1 MATGAP
7 PPNAPQQGPA
17 TPGPVAAA
25 AQSRVAGP
33 EVPAAPASGDAQEG
47 QDFQLGA
54 GLQHQPV
61 SPYQRSKDDPIYRPL
76 RIYTVDPSTPK
87 LDGAVQTINVPY
99 EPLEP
104 GPTGRLFS
112 VENHDPEQKTDYRR
126 ADLSDPRVLIA
137 GGYDPS
143 PSDPRFHQQMVYAVC
158 MTTYAVFRTALG
170 RTLSWGFGNA
180 EHPTPLR
187 LIPHAGQQ
195 RNAWYANE
203 SDQGAIRFGYYCA
216 NDRPTDRTLPGGY
229 VFTCLSHDI
238 VAHEV
243 THALLDGLRAHFAV
257 PSGPDVP
264 AFHEALA
271 DLVAIFQHFSLSSV
285 LQVAMRRCKGSLEQ
299 ADLLISLAHQFG
311 HTTGQQ
317 GPLRSAIESNPKD
330 PKDLKALKGPTQY
343 PRDELGTEPHALGS
357 ILVSAVF
364 EAFVT
369 MFKRKTERYVRL
381 ATNGSGVLPAGELS
395 ADLEGVLADK
405 ASRLASQFLTICV
418 RAIDYCPP
426 VGINFGD
433 YLQALITADVDVAPA
448 DPWDYRGALID
459 AFWRRNIY
467 PRFASG
473 LSEDALLWRG
483 PRRPVPPVPGLSFG
497 ELKFRGDPAQVADK
511 HELCNQAIALG
522 RYVAARTRD
531 ELNDFGLVRPGD
543 PRLNGDAVSL
553 PSIDSIRTARRA
565 GPDGQIVFDLVAEIT
580 QQRHVP
586 ATAGKPAFSY
596 RGGCTV
602 ILGPTGEVRYL
613 VSKSVAGENRVERRR
628 AFLGSDLGQRFWQV
642 ERNTYARRGNMF
654 MLLHETATTDSAG

>member
-7 PPNAPQQGPA
+7 PPGAPQPGPA

-33 EVPAAPASGDAQEG
+33 EVPTRPARTDALLG

-61 SPYQRSKDDPIYRPL
+61 GPYQRSKDDPVYRPL

-104 GPTGRLFS
+104 GPIGRLFA
-112 VENHDPEQKTDYRR
+112 VENHDPEQQTDYRR
-126 ADLSDPRVLIA
+126 ADLSDPRVLI
-137 GGYDPS
+137 GDGYDPS
-143 PSDPRFHQQMVYAVC
+143 PSDPRFHQQMVYAVG
-158 MTTYAVFRTALG
+158 MTTYATFRTALG
-170 RTLSWGFGNA
+170 RTLSWGFGKPD
-180 EHPTPLR
+180 EPTPLR
-187 LIPHAGQQ
+187 LIPHAGAQ

-203 SDQGAIRFGYYCA
+203 QTSGAIRFGYYCA
-216 NDRPTDRTLPGGY
+216 SAAPTDRTLPGGW

-299 ADLLISLAHQFG
+299 ADLLIGLAHQFG
-311 HTTGQQ
+311 HTTGEH
-317 GPLRSAIESNPKD
+317 GPLRSAIESD
-330 PKDLKALKGPTQY
+330 PKQPRLY

-369 MFKRKTERYVRL
+369 IFKRKTERYVRL
-381 ATNGSGVLPAGELS
+381 ATNGSGVLPAGEMS
-395 ADLEGVLADK
+395 ADLQGVLADK

-433 YLQALITADVDVAPA
+433 YLQALITADYDVAPA

-467 PRFASG
+467 PRYASS
-473 LSEDALLWRG
+473 LSEDALLWRA
-483 PRRPVPPVPGLSFG
+483 PRRTVPPVPGLSFG
-497 ELKFRGDPAQVADK
+497 ELKFQGDPAQVANK
-511 HELCNQAIALG
+511 QELCNQAVALG
-522 RYVAARTRD
+522 RYVAARSAD
-531 ELNDFGLVRPGD
+531 ELTDFGLVRAGD

-565 GPDGQIVFDLVAEIT
+565 GPDGQIVFDLVAEVT

-586 ATAGKPAFSY
+586 ASKGKPAFSY
-596 RGGCTV
+596 WGGCTV

-628 AFLGSDLGQRFWQV
+628 AFLDSGLGQRFWQV

-654 MLLHETATTDSAG
+654 MLLHGKASIASAS

>member
-1 MATGAP
+1 MVAAGAP
-7 PPNAPQQGPA
+7 SPDAARLAPA
-17 TPGPVAAA
+17 TPGPVAAV
-25 AQSRVAGP
+25 AQSRVSGP
-33 EVPAAPASGDAQEG
+33 EVPAPAASAGTALEG
-47 QDFQLGA
+47 RDFELGA
-54 GLQHQPV
+54 GLQRQPV
-61 SPYQRSKDDPIYRPL
+61 SPYQRGQDDPIYRPL
-76 RIYTVDPSTPK
+76 RIYTVDPSTAK

-99 EPLEP
+99 EPLTP
-104 GPTGRLFS
+104 GPEGRLFA
-112 VENHDPEQKTDYRR
+112 VDNHDPWQQADYRR

-137 GGYDPS
+137 DGYDPS

-170 RTLSWGFGNA
+170 RTLSWGFGDA
-180 EHPTPLR
+180 QQPTPLR

-203 SDQGAIRFGYYCA
+203 SNTGALRFGYYCA
-216 NDRPTDRTLPGGY
+216 DDQPTDRTLPGGY

-238 VAHEV
+238 IAHEV

-271 DLVAIFQHFSLSSV
+271 DLVAIFQHFSMSGV
-285 LQVAMRRCKGSLEQ
+285 LQVAMRRCKGALEQ
-299 ADLLISLAHQFG
+299 AELLIGLARQFG
-311 HTTGQQ
+311 HTTGQH
-317 GPLRSAIESNPKD
+317 GPLRSAIEP
-330 PKDLKALKGPTQY
+330 DLRQPARY
-343 PRDELGTEPHALGS
+343 PRDEAGLEPHALGS

-369 MFKRKTERYVRL
+369 IFKRKTERYVRL

-395 ADLEGVLADK
+395 ADLQGVLADK

-433 YLQALITADVDVAPA
+433 YLQALITADHDVAPA

-467 PRFASG
+467 PRYASS
-473 LSEDALLWRG
+473 LSEDALLWRA
-483 PRRPVPPVPGLSFG
+483 PRRPIPPVPGLSFG
-497 ELKFRGDPAQVADK
+497 ELRFQGDPAQVANQD
-511 HELCNQAIALG
+511 ELRNQALALG
-522 RYVAARTRD
+522 RYVAARTD
-531 ELNDFGLVRPGD
+531 GELDDFGLVRAGD
-543 PRLNGDAVSL
+543 PRLGGDAVGL

-580 QQRHVP
+580 QPRHV
-586 ATAGKPAFSY
+586 AGKPGAPAFSY

-602 ILGPTGEVRYL
+602 ILGPTGEVRLL
-613 VSKSVAGENRVERRR
+613 VSKSVVGEQRAQRRR
-628 AFLGSDLGQRFWQV
+628 AFLGSELGQRFWRT
-642 ERNTYARRGNMF
+642 ERGRYARRGNMF
-654 MLLHETATTDSAG
+654 MLLHTGAGAPKSV